1 MLGAVKPA
9 ETKFASLAQLIR
21 LMNIDVDIGTA
32 EPLNAAGSSKLERLE
47 TKSVIGAT
55 QERHHE

>member
-1 MLGAVKPA
+1 VKPA

-47 TKSVIGAT
+47 NESVIGAT